1 MTQHSRQTVDDKSAL
16 GIIVSS
22 RALKPIKEEPP
33 PPPKFGQVEFDRKL
47 AEAHQQYCPGGKPL
61 KEYRWI
67 ELERYFGKICMK
79 ISYSR
84 PVFGNPEEMQSL
96 AHEITSMALYDVAG
110 MKFLRDKAHLAILDG
125 SSNYYLGSVKSWDGG
140 HRDNGSREIALAF
153 QQRIEQA
160 LEDLAA
166 LTGVDAIKSSFL
178 VNSKSIVDMWPFVDV
193 NTAHAVGEGMGKL
206 LSPEFCGHASYQE
219 AAGYVDQRFGE
230 MVTESIMMQVDRE
243 AIRTDMLAWTAYV
256 SGRIR
261 GYLDATKALDWKSK
275 YNQARAELNSEKIE
289 RLRDEK
295 EMQALK
301 RNNEWINRE
310 IAALRESVSSAIYQR
325 DMLESQ
331 LREVEA
337 AKKLLEAKLEP
348 GNGGVRLIEFHE

>member
-1 MTQHSRQTVDDKSAL
+1 
-16 GIIVSS
+16 
-22 RALKPIKEEPP
+22 
-33 PPPKFGQVEFDRKL
+33 
-47 AEAHQQYCPGGKPL
+47 
-61 KEYRWI
+61 
-67 ELERYFGKICMK
+67 MK

-140 HRDNGSREIALAF
+140 NRDNGSREIALAF

-206 LSPEFCGHASYQE
+206 LCPEFCGHASYQE

-243 AIRTDMLAWTAYV
+243 TIRTDMLAWTAYV

-261 GYLDATKALDWKSK
+261 GYLDATMALNWKTK
-275 YNQARAELNSEKIE
+275 YNQATAELNKVKIE
-289 RLRDEK
+289 LMREQGDIKDLIREVEQLRG
-295 EMQALK
+295 
-301 RNNEWINRE
+301 
-310 IAALRESVSSAIYQR
+310 SVSSVVRQR
-325 DMLESQ
+325 DILDDQ

-337 AKKLLEAKLEP
+337 AKRLLESKLEP
-348 GNGGVRLIEFHE
+348 GKTGVRLIEFHE